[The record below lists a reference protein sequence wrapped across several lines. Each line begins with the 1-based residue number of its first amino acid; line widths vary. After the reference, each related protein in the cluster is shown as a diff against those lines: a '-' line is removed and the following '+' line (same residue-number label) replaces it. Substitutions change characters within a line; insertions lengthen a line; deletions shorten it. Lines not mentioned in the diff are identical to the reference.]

1 MALTLKSLE
10 HALGLG
16 VGAATG
22 GGAGTLTA
30 VGAQQQ
36 IEAKL
41 EATIS
46 RAGQRIGAYTG
57 PGLFRSLAQGSAQGS
72 QEATSGLVKQTLA
85 SEPWEF
91 WAGAAILAAGA
102 IWLIF
107 FRR

>member
-41 EATIS
+41 ESTLS
-46 RAGQRIGAYTG
+46 RAGRRIGAYTG
-57 PGLFRSLAQGSAQGS
+57 SGLFQALAKGSSQGNR
-72 QEATSGLVKQTLA
+72 EATSGLVKQTLQ

-91 WAGAAILAAGA
+91 WAGAAIIAAVA
-102 IWLIF
+102 IWAIF